1 MNLFTKKKIVS
12 VALTVGMVTNLCIP
26 YSVMAAGDYKEVTD
40 EPVIS
45 DAVLKEMES
54 GKSEI
59 PVIIWRNSVSDK
71 DIEGQVKE
79 KIGFTIND
87 LEEKYDLPS
96 PELINE
102 LSKAA
107 QGDAKEYLEVLMK
120 SHMELTAASR
130 KKENEN
136 TDLYLKTRRSIVS
149 EMYSEKTQEFIEK
162 TEIENESVLF
172 SSNYAPMM
180 ICNLTP
186 AEIKFVSENDD
197 VEEIELYTE
206 YEEEDCA
213 FPSTNVKS
221 VMGINKINQ
230 YLNLT
235 GENVNIGI
243 YESDKVDKNNTDYD
257 LNMSKVNVVHG
268 NHLESDHATW
278 VAAVAAGNQGIAP
291 NANILSVSN
300 YTDWEGFRVSG
311 ALPGLEQLISLNVKL
326 INVSWGLI
334 NTTSCYDNWAKY
346 FDNVISSSKVTIVCA
361 TGNVYERLILSPSS
375 AYNCIAVNAF
385 NNVNDEDVLCKF
397 SFKTDENYSYKK
409 PDVIGEAFGAG
420 GTSTAAPVITGMIAL
435 LLEYKP
441 NLAVHPELVKAIL
454 MASCHKKATKIYAT
468 NSSSGSTSAL
478 NEPLSE
484 GLSRHQGAG
493 IPNMYNM
500 ISIAS
505 QHSYGSGTL
514 EDDEISIPIVQP
526 KYNAQNMNLAFS
538 YLQTNLTVSQ
548 NGVSNYDDY
557 NINLISGNTS
567 KSSNYANSSTELIYT
582 DLFSTNN
589 KYNLKISR
597 NSGNSQEISYG
608 YAWSTDNA
616 KFIPTLAEEGLYS
629 LRNKAYNT
637 YMTNDPSN
645 SRCTLNSYTGNNN
658 QIWAMKYNSSTGK
671 YTMQSAYGTSYG
683 MKTGTT
689 ISGSYKNVAEGTSTQ
704 AAAVT
709 IQFNGDG
716 SYTFLQYIN
725 GTEYALGKYS
735 NYTAWAPYNANYTT
749 QRWYMESLQW
759 RRGDVNMD
767 GVINSA
773 DANAVSQHLT
783 GSSVFTSNI
792 QKFLAD
798 ANLDGIIDVSD
809 VSYINLGLC

>member
-1 MNLFTKKKIVS
+1 MSLFTKKNIVS
-12 VALTVGMVTNLCIP
+12 IALTVGMVTNLCIP
-26 YSVMAAGDYKEVTD
+26 YSVMAAAEYKEITD
-40 EPVIS
+40 EPIIS
-45 DAVLKEMES
+45 DAVLKEMKS

-120 SHMELTAASR
+120 SHMDLTASSR
-130 KKENEN
+130 KKENEK
-136 TDLYLKTRRSIVS
+136 TELYLKTRRSIVS
-149 EMYSEKTQEFIEK
+149 EIYSEKTQEFIEK
-162 TEIENESVLF
+162 TEIDNKSVLF

-186 AEIKFVSENDD
+186 AEIKLVSENDD
-197 VEEIELYTE
+197 VEEIELYTDDKE
-206 YEEEDCA
+206 GDCA

-243 YESDKVDKNNTDYD
+243 YESNKVDKNNTDYD
-257 LNMSKVNVVHG
+257 LNMSKVNVIYG
-268 NHLESDHATW
+268 NKLETDHATW

-300 YTDWEGFRVSG
+300 HTDWEGFSASG
-311 ALPGLEQLISLNVKL
+311 ALPGLECLIDENVKL
-326 INVSWGLI
+326 INVSWGI
-334 NTTSCYDNWAKY
+334 IKNTFCYDNWAKY
-346 FDNVISSSKVTIVCA
+346 FDNVVSSSKVTIVCA
-361 TGNVYERLILSPSS
+361 TGNVYGRVILSPSS
-375 AYNCIAVNAF
+375 SYNCIAVNAF
-385 NNVNDEDVLCKF
+385 KKVNNENLLC
-397 SFKTDENYSYKK
+397 EYSYMTDGYGCIK
-409 PDVIGEAFGAG
+409 PDVIAETFGAQSDLG
-420 GTSTAAPVITGMIAL
+420 GTSTATPVITGMISL

-441 NLAVHPELVKAIL
+441 NLAAHPELIKAIL
-454 MASCHKKATKIYAT
+454 MASCHEKATRIYNKT
-468 NSSSGSTSAL
+468 TVL

-484 GLSRHQGAG
+484 GISLHQGAG

-526 KYNAQNMNLAFS
+526 KYNAQNMNVAFS
-538 YLQTNLTVSQ
+538 YLQSNISISQ
-548 NGVSNYDDY
+548 DKPVNYDNY
-557 NINLISGNTS
+557 NIRLTAGSTS
-567 KSSNYANSSTELIYT
+567 KTSENPNSSTELIYT
-582 DLFSTNN
+582 DLFSSDN
-589 KYNLKISR
+589 KYTLKIFK

-608 YAWSTDNA
+608 YAWSTDNV

-671 YTMQSAYGTSYG
+671 YTMQSAYGTSDG

-689 ISGSYKNVAEGTSTQ
+689 ISGSYKNVAEGTSSQ
-704 AAAVT
+704 AATVT

-725 GTEYALGKYS
+725 GTKYALDKYS
-735 NYTAWAPYNANYTT
+735 NYVAWAPYNEIRLT

-773 DANAVSQHLT
+773 DANAVSQYLT
-783 GSSVFTSNI
+783 NSSVLTSNI